1 MAMKSWRV
9 SPTATTTTTARTT
22 SMMKSS
28 AEASHAPSRG
38 FLAARV
44 PLYQRRIEDVLARA
58 LEIES
63 GATERLLQAMRYSTL
78 AGGKRVRP
86 VLVYATGEALGAPL
100 ETLDAA
106 AAAVELIHVYSLVH
120 DDLPAMDNDDL
131 RRGRPTCHRAFD
143 EATAILTGDALQA
156 RAFELLTHAPA
167 SIAPAARLEML
178 RVLADAIGTRGMAGG
193 QAIDLE
199 SVKQT
204 LDEAALERMHR
215 QKTGALIQASVLL
228 GAISAGLQSAPERA
242 ALTEF
247 GAEIGLAFQIQDDI
261 LDVEGT
267 TTELGKRAGADADR
281 VKPTYP
287 SVLGLDRARAEAI
300 ARRDRAL
307 AALAPLGPR
316 FAPLSEFAHFLVAR
330 VN

>member
-1 MAMKSWRV
+1 MSG
-9 SPTATTTTTARTT
+9 
-22 SMMKSS
+22 
-28 AEASHAPSRG
+28 AEAPRVHTPE
-38 FLAARV
+38 FLAERV
-44 PLYQRRIEDVLARA
+44 PTYQRRIEDVLART
-58 LEIES
+58 LEIE
-63 GATERLLQAMRYSTL
+63 GAATARLLEAMRYSTL
-78 AGGKRVRP
+78 GGGKRVRP

-100 ETLDAA
+100 ELLDAP

-143 EATAILTGDALQA
+143 EATAILVGDALQA
-156 RAFELLTHAPA
+156 RAFEVLANAPTTVGA
-167 SIAPAARLEML
+167 STQLEML

-204 LDEAALERMHR
+204 LGEAALERMHR

-228 GAISAGLQSAPERA
+228 GALSAGIQGGPERE
-242 ALTEF
+242 ALTTF

-267 TTELGKRAGADADR
+267 TQSLGKRTGADADR

-287 SVLGLDRARAEAI
+287 SVLGIDQARRQALAS
-300 ARRDRAL
+300 RDRAK
-307 AALAPLGPR
+307 AALATLGPG
-316 FAPLSEFAHFLVAR
+316 FAHLGEFADFLVSR
-330 VN
+330 LN